1 MAGPDHRTGDDMYLA
16 PDLPDDGASDERDP
30 RTNQRIETDIAAGA
44 VLDPVDVMD
53 RPTAQL
59 LWGHEGRRLLARED
73 AVAAVATAN
82 GWTFTALDARLS
94 SRLVELDITD
104 SCPRITRNICTP
116 PADGATVLDLTG
128 VSFHRDGDLPR
139 YMRLQTGTAGLVN
152 FPTTHK
158 LAVVPAGATDIG
170 WRRFGGRVSTE
181 SAEFDARYEVHCD
194 DPLWGLLVLNP
205 AIMQRLLDHWP
216 STLVIAANLL
226 AVIKPGWVDPAE
238 LPGFQRFTEQLAL
251 SAHAGSSSPTAPL
264 RLAATPTAHL
274 SGWSA
279 WPEERPAPE

>member
-1 MAGPDHRTGDDMYLA
+1 MAGPEHPTGDDMYLA
-16 PDLPDDGASDERDP
+16 PDLPEEAAQGERDP

-53 RPTAQL
+53 RPTAQA

-73 AVAAVATAN
+73 DVAVVATAN

-116 PADGATVLDLTG
+116 ADEGATVLDLTG
-128 VSFHRDGDLPR
+128 VTFHRDGDRPR
-139 YMRLQTGTAGLVN
+139 NMRLQIGTAGLVN
-152 FPTTHK
+152 FPTAHK
-158 LAVVPAGATDIG
+158 FAAVPAGATDIG
-170 WRRFGGRVSTE
+170 WRRFGHTVATE
-181 SAEFDARYEVHCD
+181 AAEFDARYEVHCD

-205 AIMQRLLDHWP
+205 ALMQRLLEHWP
-216 STLVIAANLL
+216 VTLVIAANLL
-226 AVIKPGWVDPAE
+226 AVIKPGWVAPAE

-251 SAHAGSSSPTAPL
+251 SARAASTSRTAPL
-264 RLAATPTAHL
+264 RLSATPTARL

-279 WPEERPAPE
+279 WPEQPPAPE